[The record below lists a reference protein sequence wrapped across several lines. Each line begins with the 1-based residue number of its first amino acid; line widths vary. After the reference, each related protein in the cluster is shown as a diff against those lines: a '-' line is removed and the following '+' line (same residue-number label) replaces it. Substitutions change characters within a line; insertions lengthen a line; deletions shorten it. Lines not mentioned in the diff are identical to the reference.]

1 MVNFLKKVANWS
13 LGKAEEVEKLDDAI
27 KVAVNQQTKRAFY
40 IGAAVGVTVTTVIV
54 RIIR

>member
-1 MVNFLKKVANWS
+1 MVNFLKKVANWF

-40 IGAAVGVTVTTVIV
+40 IGAAVGVTVTTAVV
-54 RIIR
+54 RIIG

>member
-1 MVNFLKKVANWS
+1 MVNFLKKVANWF

-40 IGAAVGVTVTTVIV
+40 IGATVGVTVTTVIV
-54 RIIR
+54 RIIG

>member
-1 MVNFLKKVANWS
+1 MVNFLKKVANWF

-40 IGAAVGVTVTTVIV
+40 IGAAVGVVVAV
-54 RIIR
+54 AAVKVLG